1 MNTQLSFRNTQ
12 FDIANHSGQIWL
24 RGTEIA
30 KALGMEKSDAVSQIY
45 NRNSDEFTE
54 AMTLTLKLSVKG
66 FGNGKSA
73 KDVRVF
79 SLRGAHLI
87 AMFARTEIA
96 KEFRKWVLD
105 ILDKEVGNTPPVI
118 TPVTKVPAEVKSRYR
133 VRVIIYDEMFGNCL
147 ELIGKA
153 DTFRTIA
160 SGIATDLGFKPTG
173 FVAVQM
179 DSSKFKRIY

>member
-1 MNTQLSFRNTQ
+1 
-12 FDIANHSGQIWL
+12 
-24 RGTEIA
+24 
-30 KALGMEKSDAVSQIY
+30 
-45 NRNSDEFTE
+45 
-54 AMTLTLKLSVKG
+54 MTLTLKLSVKG

-118 TPVTKVPAEVKSRYR
+118 TPVTKVPAELKSRYR

>member
-105 ILDKEVGNTPPVI
+105 ILDKEVGNTHP
-118 TPVTKVPAEVKSRYR
+118 
-133 VRVIIYDEMFGNCL
+133 
-147 ELIGKA
+147 
-153 DTFRTIA
+153 
-160 SGIATDLGFKPTG
+160 
-173 FVAVQM
+173 
-179 DSSKFKRIY
+179 